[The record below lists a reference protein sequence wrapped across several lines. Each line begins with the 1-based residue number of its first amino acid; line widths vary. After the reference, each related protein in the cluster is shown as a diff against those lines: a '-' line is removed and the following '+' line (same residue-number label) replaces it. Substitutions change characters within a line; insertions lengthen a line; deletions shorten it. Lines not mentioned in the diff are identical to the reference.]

1 MIVLVICQLAASTG
15 VSSLEGVTFDLS
27 TVKPSDPDAIIV
39 TGRQADHRLKAEM
52 SPVEPPPVRAE
63 TRLFGNVRASAEVEQ
78 SVLAN
83 GAMSDRLMVKLKIP
97 F

>member
-1 MIVLVICQLAASTG
+1 MIVFMICQLAVSQGA
-15 VSSLEGVTFDLS
+15 SSLDGVTFDLAR
-27 TVKPSDPDAIIV
+27 VKPNDAGEIIV
-39 TGRQADHRLKAEM
+39 TGRRTDHRLTTDN
-52 SPVEPPPVRAE
+52 SPAEPPPIRAE

-83 GAMSDRLMVKLKIP
+83 GAVSDRAMIKLKIP